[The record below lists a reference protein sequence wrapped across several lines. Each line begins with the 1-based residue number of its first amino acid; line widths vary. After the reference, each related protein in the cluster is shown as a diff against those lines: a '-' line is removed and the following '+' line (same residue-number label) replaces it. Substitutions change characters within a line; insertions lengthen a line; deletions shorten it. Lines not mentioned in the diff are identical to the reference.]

1 MKTKLRKNLKCSG
14 DMITGNIFAI
24 VFMAFLGHGYWLEYN
39 YEYRC
44 VGESKVIKILELKY
58 RDAIILLENGME
70 VEVSQARLKLGDT
83 YCYDY
88 KEFKIE

>member
-1 MKTKLRKNLKCSG
+1 MKAKTHKTLKCSG
-14 DMITGNIFAI
+14 DMIAGIILAI
-24 VFMAFLGHGYWLEYN
+24 LIMAFLGYGYWLENN

-44 VGESKVIKILELKY
+44 VGESKVVKILELKY

>member
-1 MKTKLRKNLKCSG
+1 MKAKTHKTLKCSG
-14 DMITGNIFAI
+14 DMIAGIILAI
-24 VFMAFLGHGYWLEYN
+24 VFMAFVGHGYWLENN

-44 VGESKVIKILELKY
+44 VGESKVVKILELKY

-88 KEFKIE
+88 KEFEIE

>member
-1 MKTKLRKNLKCSG
+1 
-14 DMITGNIFAI
+14 MITGIILVI
-24 VFMAFLGHGYWLEYN
+24 VFMAFLGYGCWLENN

-44 VGESKVIKILELKY
+44 VGESKVVKILELKY

-83 YCYDY
+83 YCYDH
-88 KEFKIE
+88 KEFKID